1 MKFEDVLNN
10 GRLWAVIY
18 DGDSENILTETF
30 AKWIDIDFLTSF
42 FSKNKKDLGDFFK
55 ITNITSRCIF

>member
-18 DGDSENILTETF
+18 DGEGLNDY
-30 AKWIDIDFLTSF
+30 AKE
-42 FSKNKKDLGDFFK
+42 K
-55 ITNITSRCIF
+55 